1 MIYTYDMNI
10 LYFYNEEWEKD
21 YVQKDL
27 GEHSI
32 DFFKSIEEA
41 TPEILNSAE
50 IVSVFVSH
58 PVDKE
63 FLDAMP
69 NIKLIATRS
78 TGFDHIDIEEAKA
91 KGIEV
96 VSVPFYGENT
106 VAEFAFALLLTLSR
120 KTYDAY
126 DRIAETG
133 SFSQEG
139 LRGFDLKGK
148 TIGVIGTGH
157 IGLNIVSMAKGFNM
171 NIIAFDPF
179 PKEEKAQELGFIY
192 VSLDELLAGSDVITI
207 HAPHTDS
214 THHMI
219 NTGNIEKIKKGAYL
233 INTARGAVIE
243 TQAIVEA
250 LEKNILSGAGLD
262 VLEEEGDMKDEITLL
277 NSKHP
282 KLEELKNV
290 LSNHYL
296 IDHPR
301 VIITPHIAFNTDEA
315 IKRIL
320 DTTADNINSFVNGE
334 IKNSVLN
341 KI

>member
-1 MIYTYDMNI
+1 M
-10 LYFYNEEWEKD
+10 LF
-21 YVQKDL
+21 
-27 GEHSI
+27 
-32 DFFKSIEEA
+32 
-41 TPEILNSAE
+41 
-50 IVSVFVSH
+50 
-58 PVDKE
+58 
-63 FLDAMP
+63 
-69 NIKLIATRS
+69 RS
-78 TGFDHIDIEEAKA
+78 
-91 KGIEV
+91 V

-179 PKEEKAQELGFIY
+179 PKEEKAQELGFSY

-207 HAPHTDS
+207 HTPYTDS